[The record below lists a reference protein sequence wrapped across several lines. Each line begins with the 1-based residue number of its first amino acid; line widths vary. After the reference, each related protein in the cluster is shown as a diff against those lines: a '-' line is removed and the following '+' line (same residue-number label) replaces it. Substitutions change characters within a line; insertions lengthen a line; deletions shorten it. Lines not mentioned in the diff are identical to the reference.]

1 MTTGFKIIG
10 ISIRTTNQNNQSQA
24 DLGKLWGQF
33 FRENVFEKIP
43 YKISEDIYSIY
54 TDYQSDYTEGYTT
67 LIGVPVSSLEEI
79 PEGLIGREFQPEK
92 FQKFTARGEMPQAV
106 LKTWMDIWQRD
117 KDLKRKYSYDLEV
130 YGPKSQNGEHS
141 EVDILIS
148 IH

>member
-10 ISIRTTNQNNQSQA
+10 ISIRTTNQNNQSQE

-67 LIGVPVSSLEEI
+67 LIGVPVSS
-79 PEGLIGREFQPEK
+79 
-92 FQKFTARGEMPQAV
+92 
-106 LKTWMDIWQRD
+106 
-117 KDLKRKYSYDLEV
+117 
-130 YGPKSQNGEHS
+130 
-141 EVDILIS
+141 
-148 IH
+148 